1 MYKASKDFFDAI
13 YRQDVMARAYLK
25 FGDVL
30 IEDTDQLVS
39 LVINDEIYDSELSQF
54 IGTFVGKYGEVEIN
68 TQEYELEN
76 QQIEIYIGAVL
87 PSGNVEY
94 VPYGTFVCYE
104 VSKPKK
110 EVKTKIK
117 IIDKKI
123 VFNEE
128 ADLSIIEYPITHKNI
143 LKAVCTKLGII
154 YKETEFPNSDAIV
167 ETEVF
172 FGYNATYSDIVK
184 AVAQAAGGWAKINR
198 NDELEICW
206 IGKDAFQISADN
218 YFELDISGAYGPIN
232 SLVLSRSPQ
241 NDNIYLKDE
250 ESIQTNGLTEI
261 QIINNPL
268 VEDNREALIV
278 PIFQRLSSFSYIP
291 LECKAQGNPCFETG
305 DQLVIEDVHGNTFL
319 TYLLNHKLD
328 FTGGMHSSI
337 SAPALTKTEIEY
349 SSAKSIEKSIL
360 ETELKVDKVKGEIT
374 ASIEQTNTKID
385 QNETITN
392 SQFEEMKITIDGI
405 RNQITTTG
413 GNNFIEDSMGVFG
426 GRFGSDENVWIGTYA
441 VDRSQAVKNRNI
453 YGYAL
458 MLMNCDLVQ
467 RKTVPNGV
475 YTISFEYC
483 THLDLA
489 SVSVVINGEE
499 ILLTNN
505 EFTKVEKTFEVN
517 ANELSI
523 KFISDADQSCTICNL
538 MGNQGSAA
546 AVWSLAPGES
556 WGDYVKIGRGIEIGS
571 EDSEVTFNANSDIIG
586 FKNKGGAYV
595 AVFTDTGADM
605 KEINIQSKARIVGL
619 LYQRINGQTVINQVG
634 VD

>member
-1 MYKASKDFFDAI
+1 MYKASKDFFNAI

-30 IEDTDQLVS
+30 IEDTGQLVS

-278 PIFQRLSSFSYIP
+278 PIFQRLNSFSYIP
-291 LECKAQGNPCFETG
+291 LECKAQGNPCFDTG
-305 DQLVIEDVHGNTFL
+305 DQLAIEDVHGNTFL

-337 SAPALTKTEIEY
+337 SVPALTKTEIEY

-426 GRFGSDENVWIGTYA
+426 GRFGSDENVWKGTYA

-458 MLMNCDLVQ
+458 MLMNGDLVQ
-467 RKTVPNGV
+467 RKPVPNGF

-489 SVSVVINGEE
+489 AVSVVINGEV

-546 AVWSLAPGES
+546 AVWSLASGES

-571 EDSEVTFNANSDIIG
+571 EASEVTFNANSDIIG
-586 FKNKGGAYV
+586 FKNKSGAYV
-595 AVFTDTGADM
+595 AIFTDTGADM